1 MPEQLIH
8 IKELS
13 RRLSVTKE
21 VLYNRVNK
29 RRIPFFKLGR
39 SVRFDY
45 EEVIRSLPH
54 SSVPGGETAPSSA
67 PQ

>member
-1 MPEQLIH
+1 MPEQLID

-13 RRLSVTKE
+13 RRLSVTKG

-45 EEVIRSLPH
+45 AEVIRSLPH
-54 SSVPGGETAPSSA
+54 SSVLDGETVP
-67 PQ
+67 PRVRQ